1 MRCRVLHHY
10 AAMCG
15 AAQLVVVRPIDTPH
29 QSLLWGPC
37 HHGAQG
43 EPEGNP
49 GLSQQSSAPGYKHF
63 CYTHF
68 DKNPMIRPTDQADVP
83 APTLII
89 LHLPRISPS
98 RTFRDNLSVIKK
110 NQSFVMLFWA
120 GPHCH
125 TCIRTQDQRCI
136 V

>member
-1 MRCRVLHHY
+1 MRCRVLLHY

-43 EPEGNP
+43 EPRGNP
-49 GLSQQSSAPGYKHF
+49 GLSQQSSSAPGTEHF

-89 LHLPRISPS
+89 LHLPRIS
-98 RTFRDNLSVIKK
+98 LLLVH
-110 NQSFVMLFWA
+110 FVTTYL
-120 GPHCH
+120 
-125 TCIRTQDQRCI
+125 
-136 V
+136 